1 MRDVTGPRAAP
12 LVAASLGDESLDP
25 AVRDLALERLEALLL
40 TAVRAVPGANS
51 VERVTLSAVDG
62 AVTLAPSPSLD
73 DAGLAAVRE
82 RVDRTLLA
90 QLAATVGA
98 ARLAVRNGQRALPRE
113 RAAAPEPE
121 APARWEDVVAALVG
135 VVAAQQ
141 RAIDALVARTGAAP
155 DGEVAAA
162 LRRVEAMAARLRAG

>member
-40 TAVRAVPGANS
+40 TAIRAVPGAGS
-51 VERVTLSAVDG
+51 VARVTLSAADG
-62 AVTLAPSPSLD
+62 AVTLAPPPALD
-73 DAGLAAVRE
+73 GAGLAAVRE

-90 QLAATVGA
+90 QLAPTVGA

-113 RAAAPEPE
+113 RTAAPE

-141 RAIDALVARTGAAP
+141 RAMDALVARAGAAP
-155 DGEVAAA
+155 DGEVAEA
-162 LRRVEAMAARLRAG
+162 LRRVEAMVARLPKG